1 MRSIRKM
8 AAALVAAAAI
18 PALAIAGTALPVPAR
33 AAVLGGSLY
42 AMQYDYR
49 EFYAVANDRPFRVEL
64 FGNPYPGLAPAE
76 MARRLLP
83 VLQANKPPPNLT
95 FTYDAPAVTP
105 HPDYRLV
112 LVFDPANDLDGG
124 AVCSGTTRFKPPT
137 AGRVSAFAVYCR
149 DAQAL
154 SQVNGW
160 ASSAAPDDAGTN
172 DLVRDMFNVVFERS
186 TSGVLQ
192 HGHGFVR

>member
-18 PALAIAGTALPVPAR
+18 PATALPLAAIPATAH
-33 AAVLGGSLY
+33 AAVLGGSFY

-49 EFYAVANDRPFRVEL
+49 EFYAVANGRPFRVEL
-64 FGNPYPGLAPAE
+64 FGNPYPGLPMAE

-83 VLQANKPPPNLT
+83 VLQANKPPPDLT
-95 FTYDAPAVTP
+95 FTYDAPAARP
-105 HPDYRLV
+105 RPDYRLV
-112 LVFDPANDLDGG
+112 LVFDAARNLDGG
-124 AVCSGTTRFKPPT
+124 AICNGTTRFRPAT
-137 AGRVSAFAVYCR
+137 AGRVSVFAVYCR
-149 DAQAL
+149 DEQAL
-154 SQVNGW
+154 SQVGGW
-160 ASSAAPDDAGTN
+160 TTSAAPDDAGMS
-172 DLVRDMFNVVFERS
+172 DLVKDLFNVVFERS